1 MIKKRFISMLVLLAA
16 VATGARADQLA
27 SSYSSNATLNAVTVS
42 ASMEVTIATG
52 VTVTINNG
60 LNITSGTLTV
70 KGPGTLVVN
79 GKAGSNGYNND
90 DGDGGAGGTGGVA
103 ITGNIIVQGGAT
115 VKATGGNGGNGGNSE
130 FDTGGNG
137 AQGGAAITGEVTIQD
152 ASTLEATG
160 GSGGKGGHGEGDPGN
175 GGNGGNAFAGTL
187 TYKGGTVTADGGNGG
202 SGGSSDYGGNGG
214 SGGAGKAFT
223 TSVNFVSSDYILTDG
238 SNAITATQVTSKK
251 KVVINPKVAVNSVTL
266 SPTSATLTL
275 GETETVTLIPTVLPD
290 DATDKSVTW
299 SSSNEAVATVTDG
312 VVTAVAAGT
321 ATITA
326 TATNGTADTSDDKTA
341 TCEVTVADP
350 ATKYDLTKA
359 DGSEAHGTVAFTVGG
374 NAATQAKKDDVVT
387 VSVTPDE
394 GYSAKDVTVRGY
406 TSWEAASE
414 ILAGGGDNPSLVSD
428 INVTKNEENGT
439 WSFTMPEANVWV
451 VVTYTKNLQDAWIQA
466 IADQTYT
473 GSAITPTVTVMD
485 GETTLVLNTDYTV
498 AYSNNVETGTATVT
512 VTGTGNYSGTATANF
527 TIVADKSALNTA
539 ITEAE
544 TYYNSIKDDH
554 AEAAAALKTAIDN
567 AKAKQV
573 KGDATQEEVN
583 NALSALNTAKTTA
596 EDAVLTETK
605 TTLNNDITAA
615 ETYYNSIKDD
625 HADAAN
631 TLKDAIDA
639 AKAVKDNADATQ
651 AEVDAA
657 IAALASAKTTAEQ
670 TVLTETKTALNDD
683 ITEAEAYY
691 NSIKDSNPAA
701 AATLLDAINAAKTVK
716 DNADA
721 TQEQV
726 DAAIAALASAKTTA
740 EQTVLT
746 ETKTTLNN
754 DITAAE
760 TYYNSIKDDHADAAN
775 DLKDA
780 IDAAKA
786 VKDNADA
793 TQAEVDAA
801 IAALASAKTTAEQTV
816 LTETK
821 TALNDDITDA
831 EAYYNSIK
839 DSNPAAAAT
848 LLDAINAAK
857 TVKDNGDAT
866 QEQVEAAIA
875 ALSTA
880 INTAKVEV
888 SRITLTIPAKS
899 YMARIDADKRQ
910 IENAVAGVNLYSV
923 QNVTNT
929 EVVLTDE
936 LSVIAA
942 EMPYFIYNDNDTE
955 VEVSIIMSSEDADN
969 VEYDSEHFKGTLVD
983 KTFTAEDMQ
992 AADHYVLTNGSNF
1005 VWVKDA
1011 GTLSAGKCWI
1021 ELEKSPANARAL
1033 SIVFEDE
1040 TTGISA
1046 VKTAA
1051 TIEGNCYD
1059 LSGRKV
1065 AQPTKGL
1072 FIVNGKKVVIK

>member
-1 MIKKRFISMLVLLAA
+1 MFKTRFISILALLLMA
-16 VATGARADQLA
+16 VSGAWAQT
-27 SSYSSNATLNAVTVS
+27 Y
-42 ASMEVTIATG
+42 
-52 VTVTINNG
+52 TVTFSGAYSGSLNKAINNVTMPYSFSAVNGQNLSPWNVIAAEVNDYLYVGVSSGGEGKVSILYDTTNTTITISGAFEGTATIHCIG
-60 LNITSGTLTV
+60 LN
-70 KGPGTLVVN
+70 
-79 GKAGSNGYNND
+79 
-90 DGDGGAGGTGGVA
+90 DGEISRDVY
-103 ITGNIIVQGGAT
+103 
-115 VKATGGNGGNGGNSE
+115 
-130 FDTGGNG
+130 
-137 AQGGAAITGEVTIQD
+137 VTCV
-152 ASTLEATG
+152 E
-160 GSGGKGGHGEGDPGN
+160 N
-175 GGNGGNAFAGTL
+175 
-187 TYKGGTVTADGGNGG
+187 
-202 SGGSSDYGGNGG
+202 
-214 SGGAGKAFT
+214 
-223 TSVNFVSSDYILTDG
+223 
-238 SNAITATQVTSKK
+238 
-251 KVVINPKVAVNSVTL
+251 KVAVNSVTL
-266 SPTSATLTL
+266 APTSATLTL
-275 GETETVTLIPTVLPD
+275 GETETVTLIPTVLPG

-299 SSSNEAVATVTDG
+299 SSSDEAVATVTDG
-312 VVTAVAAGT
+312 VVTAKAAGTATITATATNGTADTSDDKTATCTVTVTVPVSGVTLSQTEAALNISETLTLTPTVLPAEATNKTVAWTTSDASVATVADGVVTAVAPGT

-387 VSVTPDE
+387 VSVTPAE

-554 AEAAAALKTAIDN
+554 AEAAAALKTAIDT
-567 AKAKQV
+567 AKGMQE

-605 TTLNNDITAA
+605 TTLNDDITEA
-615 ETYYNSIKDD
+615 EAYYTSIKDD
-625 HADAAN
+625 HTAAAN
-631 TLKDAIDA
+631 TLKEAIDA

-651 AEVDAA
+651 AEVEAA

-721 TQEQV
+721 TQ
-726 DAAIAALASAKTTA
+726 A
-740 EQTVLT
+740 E
-746 ETKTTLNN
+746 
-754 DITAAE
+754 
-760 TYYNSIKDDHADAAN
+760 
-775 DLKDA
+775 
-780 IDAAKA
+780 
-786 VKDNADA
+786 
-793 TQAEVDAA
+793 
-801 IAALASAKTTAEQTV
+801 
-816 LTETK
+816 
-821 TALNDDITDA
+821 
-831 EAYYNSIK
+831 
-839 DSNPAAAAT
+839 
-848 LLDAINAAK
+848 
-857 TVKDNGDAT
+857 
-866 QEQVEAAIA
+866 VEAAIA

-888 SRITLTIPAKS
+888 SRVTLTIPAKS

-910 IENAVAGVNLYSV
+910 IETAVAGVKLFSV
-923 QNVTNT
+923 NNVTNT
-929 EVVLTDE
+929 EVVLTAE

-955 VEVSIIMSSEDADN
+955 VEVSIIVSSEEADN
-969 VEYDSEHFKGTLVD
+969 VDYDSEHFKGTLVD

-992 AADHYVLTNGSNF
+992 QADHYVLSNGHSF

-1011 GTLSAGKCWI
+1011 GTLAAGKCWI
-1021 ELEKSPANARAL
+1021 ELAKAAGASSL
-1033 SIVFEDE
+1033 SIVPENDGF
-1040 TTGISA
+1040 TGISLTQA
-1046 VKTAA
+1046 LS
-1051 TIEGNCYD
+1051 EGEGVCYD
-1059 LSGRKV
+1059 LSGRRV
-1065 AQPTKGL
+1065 AKPAKGL
-1072 FIVNGKKVVIK
+1072 YIVNGKKIVVK